1 MKTALTLLLL
11 SVAACAADASQ
22 DEKDILA
29 TLAVWKQAA
38 LKGDAATL
46 DKLFHKDLVYS
57 HNNAKI
63 ENKEQA
69 IAGAISP
76 ETKSKGI
83 EYHDLVTH
91 VYGST
96 GVMTGRFVITT
107 ATGNVNNMHV
117 LIVWLKG
124 PQGWLIV
131 ARHSVKIPDA
141 PSAVVKSADA
151 K

>member
-11 SVAACAADASQ
+11 SVAAYAADTSQ

-29 TLAVWKQAA
+29 TLAVWRQAA

-46 DKLFHKDLVYS
+46 DKLFHPDLTYS

-63 ENKEQA
+63 ENKQQA
-69 IAGAISP
+69 IAGAVSP

-96 GVMTGRFVITT
+96 AVMTGRCLMTT
-107 ATGNVNNMHV
+107 SADRVNNLHV

-124 PQGWLIV
+124 PQGWQIV
-131 ARHSVKIPDA
+131 ARHSVKLPDE
-141 PSAVVKSADA
+141 PSPKG

>member
-11 SVAACAADASQ
+11 SVAAYASDAST

-29 TLAVWKQAA
+29 TLAMWKQAA

-46 DKLFHKDLVYS
+46 DKLFHPDLTYA
-57 HNNAKI
+57 HNNAKV
-63 ENKEQA
+63 ENKQQA

-76 ETKSKGI
+76 ATKSKAI
-83 EYHDLVTH
+83 EYHDLTTR

-96 GVMTGRFVITT
+96 AVTHGEFDITT
-107 ATGNVNNMHV
+107 ATGNFNRLDV

-124 PQGWLIV
+124 PQGWQFL
-131 ARHSVKIPDA
+131 ARHSAKIPDA
-141 PSAVVKSADA
+141 PSANGK
-151 K
+151 